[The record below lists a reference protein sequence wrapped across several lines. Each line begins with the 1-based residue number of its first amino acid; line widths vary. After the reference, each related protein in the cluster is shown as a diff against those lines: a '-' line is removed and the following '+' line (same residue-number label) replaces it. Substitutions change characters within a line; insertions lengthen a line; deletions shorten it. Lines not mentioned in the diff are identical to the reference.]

1 MRTAPLLIAV
11 FLLAGAAALT
21 FFPIPAFAQGVVSST
36 EGEGEGEGPGA
47 YPLGEL
53 RPQLASIIRSAPF
66 QPAKATGSDT
76 VAPSTFLDQK
86 KKCLK
91 ECPAIMPSTKSAPFF

>member
-21 FFPIPAFAQGVVSST
+21 FFPIPVFTQGVAMS
-36 EGEGEGEGPGA
+36 EGEGPGA
-47 YPLGEL
+47 YPLGEP
-53 RPQLASIIRSAPF
+53 RPQLPSTIRSAPF

-76 VAPSTFLDQK
+76 VAPSTVLDQK

-91 ECPAIMPSTKSAPFF
+91 ECPAIMPNTKSSLFF

>member
-1 MRTAPLLIAV
+1 MKRVLIAV

-21 FFPIPAFAQGVVSST
+21 FFPIPALTQGGVSST
-36 EGEGEGEGPGA
+36 EGEGEGPGA

>member
-21 FFPIPAFAQGVVSST
+21 FFPIPALTVPST

-47 YPLGEL
+47 YPLGES
-53 RPQLASIIRSAPF
+53 RPQLASIIRSSPF
-66 QPAKATGSDT
+66 QPTKAMGSDA
-76 VAPSTFLDQK
+76 VAPSTILDQK

>member
-21 FFPIPAFAQGVVSST
+21 FFPIPALMQGVAPST
-36 EGEGEGEGPGA
+36 EGEGEGPGA
-47 YPLGEL
+47 YPLGES
-53 RPQLASIIRSAPF
+53 RPQLASIIRSSPF
-66 QPAKATGSDT
+66 QPTKAMGSDA
-76 VAPSTFLDQK
+76 VAPSTVLDQK

-91 ECPAIMPSTKSAPFF
+91 ECPAIMPNTKSSLFF